1 MSSTHLHATALI
13 DSFVRYVPIVAA
25 AHVDALHHAR
35 IIPQTH
41 SRYVTLWIVLSA
53 AVILYNKWVLSY
65 SGFKYAIALTM
76 WHMLFCS
83 LLAAALVR
91 GGVVEPVTISR
102 ELYWKYVVC
111 GCCLCGVDMLRF
123 CTHNTHTTHRGIVPI
138 GGLFAGTLWLGNAAY
153 LYLEVSFV
161 QMLKVRVYVYVY
173 VLSKEWVCD

>member
-1 MSSTHLHATALI
+1 MHS
-13 DSFVRYVPIVAA
+13 RYT
-25 AHVDALHHAR
+25 LRRGYLQAR
-35 IIPQTH
+35 TTSH
-41 SRYVTLWIVLSA
+41 SRYVTLWITLSA

-91 GGVVEPVTISR
+91 SGVVEPVTVSN
-102 ELYWKYVVC
+102 ELYWKCVC
-111 GCCLCGVDMLRF
+111 CVHTR
-123 CTHNTHTTHRGIVPI
+123 TSTHTAHLRGIVPI

-161 QMLKVRVYVYVY
+161 QMLKVSSGLV
-173 VLSKEWVCD
+173 